1 MALRRGRCKPV
12 LPLQH
17 RRELADRRAPAFV
30 KTHFF
35 MLRALFGRLVEH
47 ARRIE
52 RAAVL
57 RREGQVRG
65 QSEPGIGGLPASG
78 EDGGEDD
85 AFVRGRFEEA
95 AVDVP
100 TEFCGPCPEHS
111 RHEAAARVW
120 VELIDLSYVLRGTP
134 LLLS

>member
-57 RREGQVRG
+57 RLEGQDRG
-65 QSEPGIGGLPASG
+65 QREPGIGGLPAFG
-78 EDGGEDD
+78 EDGGEDE
-85 AFVRGRFEEA
+85 AIVRDRFEEA
-95 AVDVP
+95 AVDVRLKSGERRGVVSG
-100 TEFCGPCPEHS
+100 TSVSVSVGPGG
-111 RHEAAARVW
+111 RGIKKKKQKRVMT
-120 VELIDLSYVLRGTP
+120 L
-134 LLLS
+134 